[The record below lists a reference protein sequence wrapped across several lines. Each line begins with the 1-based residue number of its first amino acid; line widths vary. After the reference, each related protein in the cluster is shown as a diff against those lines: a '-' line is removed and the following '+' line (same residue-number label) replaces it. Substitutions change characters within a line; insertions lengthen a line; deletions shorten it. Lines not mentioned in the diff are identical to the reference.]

1 MDTLDPKK
9 LSLSKSSV
17 LPVVSRNR
25 RQKSNL
31 PRHQLGEKFLKGPIP
46 LALINR
52 ATKLPGKAWH
62 VYAAVWY
69 LAGVRKDQTI
79 KLTQVVLNEFGVS
92 RYAKYRAL
100 DALAQEGLIL
110 YESADGKKPLVTLLN
125 TVEGM

>member
-1 MDTLDPKK
+1 M
-9 LSLSKSSV
+9 
-17 LPVVSRNR
+17 
-25 RQKSNL
+25 
-31 PRHQLGEKFLKGPIP
+31 GEKFLKGPIP
-46 LALINR
+46 LALIYR

-110 YESADGKKPLVTLLN
+110 YESADGKNPLVTLLN
-125 TVEGM
+125 TAEEM